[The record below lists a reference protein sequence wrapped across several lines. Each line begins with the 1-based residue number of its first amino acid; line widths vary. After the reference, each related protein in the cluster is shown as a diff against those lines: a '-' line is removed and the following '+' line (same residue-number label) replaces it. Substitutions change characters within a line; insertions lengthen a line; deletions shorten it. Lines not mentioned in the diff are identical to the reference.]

1 MKIPD
6 WSPPLRGT
14 MLRAV
19 AWLVS
24 FDVFRDLLLRQV
36 RKGSGITKLPEVRG

>member
-1 MKIPD
+1 MKIPT
-6 WSPPLRGT
+6 WSPPLRGLP
-14 MLRAV
+14 LRLV

-36 RKGSGITKLPEVRG
+36 RRGSHIDDLPEVE